1 MPGELSSLHTLGEIL
16 RKDTPAFLQL
26 LVLIPVTL
34 LHAHEPAFI
43 LRRTGAPGCQA
54 PLKKPLSG
62 NLPCPSLC
70 TPKP

>member
-1 MPGELSSLHTLGEIL
+1 MPGELSSLHPLREIL

-34 LHAHEPAFI
+34 LHTHEPAFI
-43 LRRTGAPGCQA
+43 LGRTGAPGCQA
-54 PLKKPLSG
+54 PLKKPLPGS
-62 NLPCPSLC
+62 LPCRSLC